1 MYGRLEDV
9 LRLLVITDPAFF
21 AGRDPLGV
29 CRAAVEGGATA
40 IEVRDKTAR
49 PRELLALVERL
60 VPAVPVPVLV
70 NDRLDVALAAGAA
83 GCHLGADDFPATEAR
98 RLAPPPFILGV
109 SVGSP
114 EEAEIMQP
122 SRADYWGVGPC
133 FPTGTKPDAGAPIGP
148 EGFARLRALAGRT
161 PCIAIGGLTAET
173 APTLIAAGACGVAVA
188 GAVIAAP
195 DPREAAR
202 QLRRAV
208 DSALA
213 ASP

>member
-1 MYGRLEDV
+1 MYRRLEDV
-9 LRLLVITDPAFF
+9 LRLLVITDPAFIG
-21 AGRDPLGV
+21 GRDPLGV

-40 IEVRDKTAR
+40 IEVRDKGAG

-98 RLAPPPFILGV
+98 RLAPPPFVLGV

-114 EEAEIMQP
+114 DEAELMRP

-133 FPTGTKPDAGAPIGP
+133 FTTATKPDAGVAIGP
-148 EGFARLRALAGRT
+148 EGFARVRALAGRT

-173 APTLIAAGACGVAVA
+173 APRLIAAGACGVAVV
-188 GAVIAAP
+188 GAVMASA

-208 DSALA
+208 DAALA